1 MNVIER
7 LEYELA
13 SYDSALRRFNQYTT
27 RTPQEIFIEYY
38 YLQ

>member
-13 SYDSALRRFNQYTT
+13 SYDPVIQRFDHDNTKT
-27 RTPQEIFIEYY
+27 SPLI
-38 YLQ
+38 